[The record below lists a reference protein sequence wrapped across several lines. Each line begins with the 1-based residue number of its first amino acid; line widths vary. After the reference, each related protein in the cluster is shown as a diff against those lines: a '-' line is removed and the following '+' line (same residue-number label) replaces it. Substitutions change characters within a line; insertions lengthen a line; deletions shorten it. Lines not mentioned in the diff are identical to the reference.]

1 MKKGIGLLMLLVA
14 VPALHV
20 AAEADTDVFPSS
32 EGTLEITFV
41 GHGTLM
47 FGWDGWIVHVDPVS
61 SEADYDTLPKADLV
75 LITHEHR
82 DHLDQRAVSAV
93 TKQDTV
99 ILANESSANKLLGAQ
114 VLRNGEQRTIGGVR
128 VEAVA
133 AYNTTSGRERFHPK
147 GRDNGYILTF
157 GTERIYVAG
166 DTEDTP
172 EMKALTNIA
181 IAFLPMNQPFT
192 MTPEQVA
199 AAARAFRPRILYP
212 YHFGNTDMGRL
223 TALLADV
230 TDIEIRLR
238 DLR

>member
-1 MKKGIGLLMLLVA
+1 
-14 VPALHV
+14 
-20 AAEADTDVFPSS
+20 
-32 EGTLEITFV
+32 
-41 GHGTLM
+41 
-47 FGWDGWIVHVDPVS
+47 
-61 SEADYDTLPKADLV
+61 
-75 LITHEHR
+75 
-82 DHLDQRAVSAV
+82 
-93 TKQDTV
+93 
-99 ILANESSANKLLGAQ
+99 